1 MSGPSS
7 LKRIIKTGVKKMTGI
22 AGMLICTPL
31 PHGRILTYHSV
42 GARAHEMNVSPE
54 AFRAQMRWLADRCEV
69 LPLETVARESRGLA
83 ITLDDGYL
91 DNVRNALP
99 ILREFG
105 LHATVFLATGR
116 MGGFLDHDVPCAD
129 ANVMTWEDARQWLDA
144 GLAVGAHTRSHPRL
158 SRLAPEEQRAEICGS
173 RDDIE
178 ANLGLLPDTFAYPFG
193 SAADYDAHSVE
204 IARMAGF
211 SLAVSN
217 RYGVNGPDADPFT
230 LRRIWIDASDDM
242 RMFIA
247 KVTGR
252 LDLLACLES
261 PLALALRRRLN
272 RQ

>member
-7 LKRIIKTGVKKMTGI
+7 LKRIIKTGVKEASGI
-22 AGMLICTPL
+22 AGILIRTPM

-42 GARAHEMNVSPE
+42 GSRAHEMNVLPD
-54 AFRAQMRWLADRCEV
+54 AFHAQMRWLADRCEV
-69 LPLETVARESRGLA
+69 LPLETVVRESRGLA

-99 ILREFG
+99 ILKECG
-105 LHATVFLATGR
+105 LPATVFLATGR
-116 MGGFLDHDVPCAD
+116 MGGFLDHDIPCGD
-129 ANVMTWEDARQWLDA
+129 ACVMTWEDARRWIDA
-144 GLAVGAHTRSHPRL
+144 GLSVGAHTRSHPRL
-158 SRLAPEEQRAEICGS
+158 SRLAPDEQRAEICGS

-178 ANLGLLPDTFAYPFG
+178 ANLGLAPDTFAYPFG
-193 SAADYDAHSVE
+193 SAADYDVNSVE
-204 IARMAGF
+204 IARSAGF
-211 SLAVSN
+211 RLAVSN

-242 RMFIA
+242 RMFRA
-247 KVTGR
+247 KATGR